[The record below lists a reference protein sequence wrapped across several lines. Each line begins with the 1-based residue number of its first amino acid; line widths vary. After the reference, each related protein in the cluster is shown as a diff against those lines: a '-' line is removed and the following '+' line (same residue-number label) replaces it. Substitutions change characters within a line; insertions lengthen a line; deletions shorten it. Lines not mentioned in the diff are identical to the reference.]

1 MADFTTARTTRQMP
15 AAGVAGLLGVFAAI
29 CTIFAGGATLV
40 DWREA
45 AAQAR
50 WPVVSAVV
58 ERAEIVASARSSKD
72 GGGKVWSVR
81 ARVRYEAD
89 GEAVAATLTSPSVF
103 SEAEAASLQDWA
115 SQHRR
120 GSRVDVSYDPSRPNR
135 AVFASA
141 DVPSIA
147 GRIHSDLIL
156 FAGFA
161 IAAAGLLMLAK
172 FLRAR
177 ASVAAPVAD
186 GAPGGNLAMAVLFGG
201 IGALMTGLAIH
212 NALTADPFNADNLM
226 GVPIAL
232 MFVFAGILIGLPP
245 RYAKWRSLLAKLLM
259 TCFALTFD
267 WVAFGPGERHFT
279 GSFMGS
285 GFIPSEFV
293 GRAVFGAFAV
303 VLDICAIAMWM
314 GKGRMTFG
322 GSANP
327 ACSTAGPA
335 DRPSPAPD
343 RTSAA

>member
-15 AAGVAGLLGVFAAI
+15 ASGIAGLLAVFAAI

-45 AAQAR
+45 TAQAR

-58 ERAEIVASARSSKD
+58 ERAEIVASTSSSKD

-81 ARVRYEAD
+81 ARVRYEA
-89 GEAVAATLTSPSVF
+89 GGQAVAATLTSPSVF

-115 SQHRR
+115 SQHGR
-120 GSRVDVSYDPSRPNR
+120 GSRIDVSYDPLRPNR

-201 IGALMTGLAIH
+201 VGALMTGLAIH
-212 NALTADPFNADNLM
+212 SALNADPFKADNLM

-245 RYAKWRSLLAKLLM
+245 QYAKWRSLLAALTM

-279 GSFMGS
+279 GSMMGF

-314 GKGRMTFG
+314 GKGKWTFG
-322 GSANP
+322 RPANP
-327 ACSTAGPA
+327 DDSTISPA
-335 DRPSPAPD
+335 DRPSP
-343 RTSAA
+343 